1 MSAYEH
7 WVVGTPLSGH
17 LNPTRTHTAIRRKTI
32 LQDASI
38 KSAANTKKE
47 VRALGAMER
56 LFWLMHQNHPAHFTV
71 TAEVKGITKV
81 QSWRDALDAVQRR
94 HPVLSTSIN
103 RNEAGQPAL
112 YQVEGAPIPLRVVD
126 GRVQGR
132 WELELDH
139 EMAVPVTLDQAPLIR
154 SVLIHKPQS
163 AVLIMIAHH
172 AIADGMALVFLI
184 RDLLQVLSGGQI
196 EPLSFS
202 GSAEEL
208 LSGLPEGEKLVQA
221 EASQADA
228 PQAEPALYRE
238 GNGMAPRV
246 TARKLDEH
254 LTATLKER
262 ARREGTT
269 VQGALCAAL
278 VLAGRKTS
286 STWRKQSVRVM
297 SPINVRALLG
307 AGEACGLYLGG
318 GMIPFHPGDS
328 RDFWELAR
336 FAKQEFSPPQT
347 FQSLSTSLHG
357 LEAIMTKDMDVE
369 TAAQIAAGAFARD
382 LMVSNLGQMP
392 YESEFGKLKLEAVW
406 GPTALQGLDGE
417 QNVGIATTNGAI
429 RLLHASYFLIPYLL
443 ENTELILRAACED
456 TRD

>member
-1 MSAYEH
+1 
-7 WVVGTPLSGH
+7 
-17 LNPTRTHTAIRRKTI
+17 
-32 LQDASI
+32 
-38 KSAANTKKE
+38 
-47 VRALGAMER
+47 
-56 LFWLMHQNHPAHFTV
+56 
-71 TAEVKGITKV
+71 
-81 QSWRDALDAVQRR
+81 
-94 HPVLSTSIN
+94 
-103 RNEAGQPAL
+103 
-112 YQVEGAPIPLRVVD
+112 
-126 GRVQGR
+126 
-132 WELELDH
+132 
-139 EMAVPVTLDQAPLIR
+139 MAVPFAPEQAPLIR

-196 EPLSFS
+196 EALSFS
-202 GSAEEL
+202 STAEEL
-208 LSGLPEGEKLVQA
+208 LSKLPKGEEIVQA
-221 EASQADA
+221 EASQAGA

-238 GNGMAPRV
+238 GNGLTPRV
-246 TARKLDEH
+246 TARKLDEN
-254 LTATLKER
+254 LTAALKER

-286 STWRKQSVRVM
+286 STWRNQSIRVI
-297 SPINVRALLG
+297 SPINVRTPLG
-307 AGEACGLYLGG
+307 AGEACGLYLVG
-318 GMIPFHPGDS
+318 GMVPFQPGDS
-328 RDFWELAR
+328 RAFWELAR
-336 FAKQEFSPPQT
+336 FAKKELSPSQT

-369 TAAQIAAGAFARD
+369 TAAQIAAVAFARD

-392 YESEFGKLKLEAVW
+392 YESEIGKLKLEAVW

-429 RLLHASYFLIPYLL
+429 RLLHASYSLIPYLL

>member
-1 MSAYEH
+1 
-7 WVVGTPLSGH
+7 
-17 LNPTRTHTAIRRKTI
+17 
-32 LQDASI
+32 
-38 KSAANTKKE
+38 
-47 VRALGAMER
+47 MER
-56 LFWLMHQNHPAHFTV
+56 LFWLMDQKHPAHLTV
-71 TAEVKGITKV
+71 TAEVKGFTKV

-94 HPVLSTSIN
+94 HPVLSTSIT
-103 RNEAGQPAL
+103 RNEADQPAL
-112 YQVEGAPIPLRVVD
+112 YQVDAAPIPLRVVD
-126 GRVQGR
+126 GSVQGH
-132 WELELDH
+132 WELEVDR
-139 EMAVPVTLDQAPLIR
+139 EMALPFTPEQAPLIR

-163 AVLIMIAHH
+163 AVLIIIAHH

-202 GSAEEL
+202 SSAEEL
-208 LSGLPEGEKLVQA
+208 LSNLPKGEEIVQA
-221 EASQADA
+221 EASQAGA
-228 PQAEPALYRE
+228 PHAEPALYRE
-238 GNGMAPRV
+238 GNGLTPRV
-246 TARKLDEH
+246 AARKLDEN
-254 LTATLKER
+254 LTAALKER

-297 SPINVRALLG
+297 SPVNARAHLE

-318 GMIPFHPGDS
+318 GMVPFQPGDS
-328 RDFWELAR
+328 RAFWDLAR
-336 FAKQEFSPPQT
+336 FAKKELSPSQT
-347 FQSLSTSLHG
+347 FQSLSASLRG
-357 LEAIMTKDMDVE
+357 LDGIMTKDMNVE
-369 TAAQIAAGAFARD
+369 TAAQIAAVAFARD

-429 RLLHASYFLIPYLL
+429 RLLHASYSLIPHLL
-443 ENTELILRAACED
+443 ENTESILRVAL
-456 TRD
+456 

>member
-1 MSAYEH
+1 M
-7 WVVGTPLSGH
+7 
-17 LNPTRTHTAIRRKTI
+17 

-38 KSAANTKKE
+38 VPAIQSKKE
-47 VRALGAMER
+47 GRALGAMER
-56 LFWLMHQNHPAHFTV
+56 LFWFMDQKHPAHLTV
-71 TAEVKGITKV
+71 TAEVKGFTKV
-81 QSWRDALDAVQRR
+81 QSWRDALDAVQKR

-103 RNEAGQPAL
+103 RNEEGQPAL
-112 YQVEGAPIPLRVVD
+112 YQVDAAPIPLRVVD
-126 GRVQGR
+126 GSVRER
-132 WELELDH
+132 WELEVDR
-139 EMAVPVTLDQAPLIR
+139 EMAVPFTPDQAPLIR
-154 SVLIHKPQS
+154 SVLIHQPQS
-163 AVLIMIAHH
+163 AALIIIAHH

-184 RDLLQVLSGGQI
+184 RDLLQVLSGGQL
-196 EPLSFS
+196 EALSFS
-202 GSAEEL
+202 SSAEEL
-208 LSGLPEGEKLVQA
+208 LSKLPKREEIVQA
-221 EASQADA
+221 EASQAGA
-228 PQAEPALYRE
+228 PQAEPALYQE
-238 GNGMAPRV
+238 GNDLAPRAA
-246 TARKLDEH
+246 ARKLDEN

-286 STWRKQSVRVM
+286 STWRKQTVRVM
-297 SPINVRALLG
+297 SPINARASLG
-307 AGEACGLYLGG
+307 AGEACGLYLAG
-318 GMIPFHPGDS
+318 GMVPFQPGDS
-328 RDFWELAR
+328 RAFWELAR
-336 FAKQEFSPPQT
+336 FVKKELSPSQT

-429 RLLHASYFLIPYLL
+429 RLLHASYSLIPYLL

-456 TRD
+456 TRA

>member
-1 MSAYEH
+1 M
-7 WVVGTPLSGH
+7 
-17 LNPTRTHTAIRRKTI
+17 
-32 LQDASI
+32 LQDVSTMPATQS
-38 KSAANTKKE
+38 KKE
-47 VRALGAMER
+47 VRTLGAREHM
-56 LFWLMHQNHPAHFTV
+56 FWLMDQKHAVHLTV

-103 RNEAGQPAL
+103 RNEEGQPAL
-112 YQVEGAPIPLRVVD
+112 YQADAAPIPLRVVD
-126 GRVQGR
+126 GSVQQR
-132 WELELDH
+132 WELELDR
-139 EMAVPVTLDQAPLIR
+139 EMALPFTPEQAPLIR

-196 EPLSFS
+196 EALSFS
-202 GSAEEL
+202 STAEEL
-208 LSGLPEGEKLVQA
+208 LSMLPNAKKIVPV
-221 EASQADA
+221 EASQAGA
-228 PQAEPALYRE
+228 PQAEPAPYQE
-238 GNGMAPRV
+238 GNGSAPRA
-246 TARKLDEH
+246 TARKLDEN
-254 LTATLKER
+254 LTATLRER

-286 STWRKQSVRVM
+286 SAWRKRPVRVM
-297 SPINVRALLG
+297 SPVNVRAHLG

-318 GMIPFHPGDS
+318 GGMISFQPGDS
-328 RDFWELAR
+328 RAFWELAR
-336 FAKQEFSPPQT
+336 FAKKEISPSQT
-347 FQSLSTSLHG
+347 FQALSTSLHR
-357 LEAIMTKDMDVE
+357 LEAIITKDMDVE
-369 TAAQIAAGAFARD
+369 TAAQISAGAFARD
-382 LMVSNLGQMP
+382 LMVSNLGQLP
-392 YESEFGKLKLEAVW
+392 YESEFGNLKLEAVW

-429 RLLHASYFLIPYLL
+429 RLLHASYSLIPHLL
-443 ENTELILRAACED
+443 ENTELILRKACED

>member
-1 MSAYEH
+1 M
-7 WVVGTPLSGH
+7 
-17 LNPTRTHTAIRRKTI
+17 
-32 LQDASI
+32 LQDVSTMPATQS
-38 KSAANTKKE
+38 KKE
-47 VRALGAMER
+47 VRTLGAREHM
-56 LFWLMHQNHPAHFTV
+56 FWLMDQKHAVHLTV

-103 RNEAGQPAL
+103 RNEEGQPAL
-112 YQVEGAPIPLRVVD
+112 YQADAAPIPLRVVD
-126 GRVQGR
+126 GSVQQR
-132 WELELDH
+132 WELELDR
-139 EMAVPVTLDQAPLIR
+139 EMALPFTPEQAPLIR

-184 RDLLQVLSGGQI
+184 RDLLQVLSGDQI
-196 EPLSFS
+196 EALSFS
-202 GSAEEL
+202 STAEEL
-208 LSGLPEGEKLVQA
+208 LSKLPNAKKIVPV
-221 EASQADA
+221 EASQAGA
-228 PQAEPALYRE
+228 PQAEPAPYQE
-238 GNGMAPRV
+238 GNGSAPRA
-246 TARKLDEH
+246 TARKLDEN
-254 LTATLKER
+254 LTATLRER

-286 STWRKQSVRVM
+286 SAWRKRPVRVM
-297 SPINVRALLG
+297 SPVNVRAHLR

-318 GMIPFHPGDS
+318 AGMIAFQPGDS
-328 RDFWELAR
+328 RAFWELAR
-336 FAKQEFSPPQT
+336 FAKKEISPSQT
-347 FQSLSTSLHG
+347 VQALSTSLHR

-369 TAAQIAAGAFARD
+369 TAAQISAGAFARD

-392 YESEFGKLKLEAVW
+392 YESELGNLKLEAVW

-429 RLLHASYFLIPYLL
+429 RLLHASYSLIPHLL
-443 ENTELILRAACED
+443 ENTELILRKACED

>member
-1 MSAYEH
+1 
-7 WVVGTPLSGH
+7 
-17 LNPTRTHTAIRRKTI
+17 

-38 KSAANTKKE
+38 MSATKSNKE

-56 LFWLMHQNHPAHFTV
+56 LFWLMDQKHPAHLTV
-71 TAEVKGITKV
+71 TAEVKGFTKV

-94 HPVLSTSIN
+94 HPVLSTSIT
-103 RNEAGQPAL
+103 RNEADQPAL
-112 YQVEGAPIPLRVVD
+112 YQVDAAPIPLRVVD
-126 GRVQGR
+126 GSVQGH
-132 WELELDH
+132 WELEVDR
-139 EMAVPVTLDQAPLIR
+139 EMALPFTPEQAPLIR

-163 AVLIMIAHH
+163 AVLIIIAHH

-202 GSAEEL
+202 SSAEEL
-208 LSGLPEGEKLVQA
+208 LSNLPKGEEIVQA
-221 EASQADA
+221 EASQAGA
-228 PQAEPALYRE
+228 PHAEPALYRE
-238 GNGMAPRV
+238 GNGLTPRV
-246 TARKLDEH
+246 AARKLDEN
-254 LTATLKER
+254 LTAALKER

-297 SPINVRALLG
+297 SPVNARAHLE

-318 GMIPFHPGDS
+318 GMVPFQPGDS
-328 RDFWELAR
+328 RAFWDLAR
-336 FAKQEFSPPQT
+336 FAKKELSPSQT
-347 FQSLSTSLHG
+347 FQSLSASLRG
-357 LEAIMTKDMDVE
+357 LDGIMTKDMNVE
-369 TAAQIAAGAFARD
+369 TAAQIAAVAFARD

-429 RLLHASYFLIPYLL
+429 RLLHASYSLIPHLL
-443 ENTELILRAACED
+443 ENTESILRVAL
-456 TRD
+456 

>member
-1 MSAYEH
+1 M
-7 WVVGTPLSGH
+7 
-17 LNPTRTHTAIRRKTI
+17 
-32 LQDASI
+32 LQDLLVMPAT
-38 KSAANTKKE
+38 KSKKE

-56 LFWLMHQNHPAHFTV
+56 LFWLMDQNHPVHLTV
-71 TAEVKGITKV
+71 TAEVKGFTKV
-81 QSWRDALDAVQRR
+81 QSWRDALDAVQGR
-94 HPVLSTSIN
+94 HPVLSTSIK
-103 RNEAGQPAL
+103 RNEEGQSAL
-112 YQVEGAPIPLRVVD
+112 YQADAAPIPLRVVD
-126 GRVQGR
+126 GSFPGR
-132 WELELDH
+132 WELELER
-139 EMAVPVTLDQAPLIR
+139 EMALPFTPEQAPLIR

-196 EPLSFS
+196 EPLSFNR
-202 GSAEEL
+202 SAEEL
-208 LSGLPEGEKLVQA
+208 LSTLPEGEEVVQVG
-221 EASQADA
+221 A

-238 GNGMAPRV
+238 DDGLTPRS
-246 TARKLDEH
+246 TARKLDEN

-286 STWRKQSVRVM
+286 STWRNQSVRVM
-297 SPINVRALLG
+297 SPINVRAHLG
-307 AGEACGLYLGG
+307 AGEACGLYLCG
-318 GMIPFHPGDS
+318 GMVPFQPGDS
-328 RDFWELAR
+328 RAFWELAR
-336 FAKQEFSPPQT
+336 FAKKELAPSQT
-347 FQSLSTSLHG
+347 LQSLSTSLHG
-357 LEAIMTKDMDVE
+357 LEAIMTEDVDVE

-382 LMVSNLGQMP
+382 LMVSNLGPMP

-429 RLLHASYFLIPYLL
+429 RLLHASYSLIPDLL
-443 ENTELILRAACED
+443 ENTELILRAACEGQTPD
-456 TRD
+456 VTTVLREL